1 MTQATKR
8 QRKRARAKRHQ
19 KGATA
24 RNRQRGYT
32 SSDLVRMFGA
42 LRTADGEKIAFSD
55 KQLSMV
61 HETMSTRDRSSFH
74 TQATKRRL
82 AKAAKPEPETKPKR
96 KLIVEEV
103 SVTPTEH
110 EWEEL
115 KALAKKRKRGVA
127 KMAEKKGW
135 TPTGLD
141 PKAREGWKR
150 VVT

>member
-74 TQATKRRL
+74 TQATMQSRIGSHSCECRISH
-82 AKAAKPEPETKPKR
+82 AKSR
-96 KLIVEEV
+96 
-103 SVTPTEH
+103 
-110 EWEEL
+110 
-115 KALAKKRKRGVA
+115 
-127 KMAEKKGW
+127 
-135 TPTGLD
+135 D
-141 PKAREGWKR
+141 RESQ
-150 VVT
+150 